1 MTIRYA
7 HFTPEVMLSAPRR
20 SAGIPNPSG
29 TKLLYS
35 ISTYSFHSH
44 RRTAEIRVFDIES
57 RKDTSLCS
65 APGYRE
71 PVWLSDS
78 EVLLLGS
85 VVDGVTSI
93 SITDIDTPGA
103 IVEISRA
110 SGTLDNLR
118 VWRLSD
124 SEVAIAVSAPT
135 TPEGKLYTPAQA
147 KPSHSSARVYTKLF
161 VRHWDTYNTENK
173 NSVWYGL
180 LKKAG
185 TKYTLAQPGL
195 INALKDTGLEC
206 PVPFGPGSNQFDLGP
221 AGIAFVAKDPE
232 LNPAMYTKTDLYF
245 VPLASY
251 AEKPPQAKPCI
262 VRTPGL
268 HGYSTSPTF
277 SHSGRKLVFTR
288 MRSKQYESDKRRLM
302 LIPDVA
308 DLTGVHEFY
317 ASHDGEGT
325 LDLSPDDVLWAHD
338 DSHIHFTA
346 ESCGKVLLFRVP
358 ADAATKDQPAVIYNH
373 DSVINASVLMHS
385 GNILI
390 SSSSLIE
397 SMAYSVVKGPSATSH
412 AGHPPPVDLLYSS
425 TNSGAL
431 FGLSRKQCGD
441 FWFKGADGVDVHA
454 LVVRPANFDESQTY
468 PLAFL
473 IHGGPQGAW
482 NDAWSTRWNPAVF
495 AQQGYVVV
503 ACNPTGSTGYGQRF
517 TDAIANSWGGRPYTD
532 LERCIDHVAAEMPY
546 VDMARAVALGA
557 SYGGYMINWIAGQPL
572 ARRFCALV
580 CHDGIFSTH
589 TKWATEELFFP
600 YHDFGGAPWDP
611 NATYRQWDPAQ
622 FHGRW
627 KTPMMVIHNELDY
640 RLPISEGLAMFNV
653 LQARNIP
660 SKFLTFPD
668 ENHWVLKPENSLV
681 WHKEVLEFINEHTG
695 VKTVV

>member
-1 MTIRYA
+1 MTIRYTN
-7 HFTPEVMLSAPRR
+7 FTPEVMLSAPRR
-20 SAGIPNPSG
+20 STAIPNPSG

-57 RKDTSLCS
+57 RKDTCLCG

-71 PVWLSDS
+71 PLWLSDT

-85 VVDGVTSI
+85 VVDGVTSLSVI
-93 SITDIDTPGA
+93 DIRTPGA
-103 IVEISRA
+103 VTEISRA

-118 VWRLSD
+118 VRRLSD
-124 SEVAIAVSAPT
+124 TEVAIAVSAPT
-135 TPEGKLYTPAQA
+135 TPQGKLYTPSHA
-147 KPSHSSARVYTKLF
+147 KPRYSTAKVYTQLF

-180 LKKAG
+180 LRKSG
-185 TKYTLAQPGL
+185 TRYTLASPGL
-195 INALKDTGLEC
+195 TNALEGTGLEC
-206 PVPFGPGSNQFDLGP
+206 PVPFTPGTNHFDLGP
-221 AGIAFVAKDPE
+221 SGIAFVAKDPE
-232 LNPAMYTKTDLYF
+232 LNPAMYTKTDLYY
-245 VPLASY
+245 VPLKSY
-251 AEKPPQAKPCI
+251 TEKPPQQKPSI
-262 VRTPGL
+262 VHTEKL
-268 HGYSTSPTF
+268 QGYSASPTF
-277 SHSGRKLVFTR
+277 SHSGKKLIFTR

-302 LIPDVA
+302 IIPDIT
-308 DLTGVHEFY
+308 DLTNLHEFY
-317 ASHDGEGT
+317 SSENGQGT
-325 LDLSPDDVLWAHD
+325 LDLSPDELLWSHD
-338 DSHIHFTA
+338 DEHIYFTA
-346 ESCGKVLLFRVP
+346 ESFGKVLLLKVP
-358 ADAATKDQPAVIYNH
+358 ADATTTKHPIVLYNH
-373 DSVINASVLMHS
+373 DSVINAVVLANS
-385 GNILI
+385 GHILV
-390 SSSSLIE
+390 SGSSLIE
-397 SMAYSVVKGPSATSH
+397 SMAYYIVKAPSTAT
-412 AGHPPPVDLLYSS
+412 ATEKPQVELLFSS
-425 TNSGAL
+425 TSNGAL
-431 FGLSRKQCGD
+431 FGLSRKQCDD
-441 FWFKGADGVDVHA
+441 FWFKGAEDVEVHA
-454 LVVRPANFDESQTY
+454 LVMRPANFNETQKY

-482 NDAWSTRWNPAVF
+482 NDAWSTRWNPALF

-503 ACNPTGSTGYGQRF
+503 ACNPTGSTGYGQAF
-517 TDAIANSWGGRPYTD
+517 TDAIANSWGGRPYRD
-532 LERCIDHVAAEMPY
+532 LECCMNYIAAEMPY
-546 VDMARAVALGA
+546 VDMQRAVALGA

-572 ARRFCALV
+572 ARRFKALV

-611 NATYRQWDPAQ
+611 ESTYRQWDPAQ

-627 KTPMMVIHNELDY
+627 ETPMMVIHNELDY

-681 WHKEVLEFINEHTG
+681 WHKEVFSFINEHAK
-695 VKTVV
+695 VKAPA